1 MGLIYVEPSRF
12 PHYAMDDDGN
22 VHGGVVPMGGYTPV
36 KVVPL
41 DAIVIDRADLP
52 TQDSILY
59 YEDDGREVEPRI
71 KSGSAHIVIRGASPE
86 YAESTAR
93 HYLALA
99 QWLREHPPVDEAAV
113 KRAKIAMLDIGHTE
127 AEAESSARDLVAKGY
142 RLEVKEP

>member
-52 TQDSILY
+52 EQDSILVY
-59 YEDDGREVEPRI
+59 TDRDGVTHI
-71 KSGSAHIVIRGASPE
+71 KSGTANLVTRGASPE
-86 YAESTAR
+86 YGESMAR

-113 KRAKIAMLDIGHTE
+113 KRAKIALLDIGYFPDSG
-127 AEAESSARDLVAKGY
+127 AETVAEELVKKGY
-142 RLEVKEP
+142 RIEVKEP